1 MVYEKLCLNC
11 MKEKK
16 DAEGRCPYCGFDNSQ
31 YQPKDFQL
39 PPYTTLGD
47 GRYVVGK
54 VLGSGGF
61 GITYIAFDM
70 RLETPVA
77 IKELFV
83 ADKVK
88 RKQGRTV
95 LMETTE
101 NGIREYK
108 DIKRRFMQEAKTMA
122 ELENVEGVVK
132 VRDCFNENDTAY
144 IVMEYL
150 DGKTLKEIRREN
162 KQKMSMDQAI
172 ALFEPLM
179 RSLSQMH
186 KAGII
191 HRDISLDNI
200 MVTKDGRIKLIDLGG
215 EKRVGNYGEND
226 RTTIIKKSVYTPVE
240 QIMGKSSNIGPWTDV
255 YALAVTIYICIC
267 GIFPKAAGE
276 RENDKDIKKP
286 SEIGVKITPKQEEVL
301 LKALAIDR
309 KNRIQTVDQ
318 LLEGLKQEGKK
329 PKKSKGPLGAVIA
342 IAAGILIGV
351 AVKEKSG
358 EWIEKKDT
366 TKTNSEIEM
375 KSDASVLENAEAGVW
390 YYISST
396 YKDGIAVR
404 SEPTGESE
412 QLTRIPYGTEF
423 YVEKTEKNWGYTRIN
438 GVSGWIALDYASPL
452 EGEKV
457 DSWYRIT
464 STYKDG
470 IAVRSEPTGE
480 SEQLTRLPYGTEFY
494 VEKTEKNWGYTTI
507 NGVSGWIAL
516 DYAEIIEKAE
526 PSASQNTEA
535 NGSTE
540 ITNYDQ
546 ALFYQQCNA
555 LLNVNVGDEVKFG
568 AYEQDNNPS
577 NGKEEIEWE
586 VLEKKDNQILVISKK
601 ALDVQEY
608 WDSFENTDWEAS
620 EMRKWLNESFF
631 QNAFS
636 QYHQSLIMDTAV
648 TADQNPDYQTDTGA
662 STTDKIYLLS
672 MDEVQRYFPDIESRN
687 CQPTVYTK
695 VKGVAIQNLN
705 TWWWLRTSGKDR
717 KHMAVVYFDGEMKSD
732 GFRVYV
738 KDGGVR
744 PAMWINLSDISEVE
758 VPQEFFQE
766 QSECKGI
773 VAINP
778 ACVGTTDDTTY
789 MEAMAPGQAEE
800 ECTFST
806 GVTGKVTGVQENQID
821 LGVAKQLQKILLERG
836 YQVVMLREDD
846 ESRLSSANRA
856 IAAAE
861 SEADIQILISCR
873 KRQDL
878 GEKGAMAYLPKKENP
893 NVGYMYDDCYRLS
906 QCVLSQYC
914 AEDLFENNGFY
925 ETDTSRTINW
935 SKIPITNIMLGC
947 ISDESDEQKMADQNN
962 WAIMAEGIANGIDAY
977 FEQNQ

>member
-1 MVYEKLCLNC
+1 MHGADIPDPVNGNDE
-11 MKEKK
+11 
-16 DAEGRCPYCGFDNSQ
+16 
-31 YQPKDFQL
+31 
-39 PPYTTLGD
+39 
-47 GRYVVGK
+47 
-54 VLGSGGF
+54 
-61 GITYIAFDM
+61 ITS
-70 RLETPVA
+70 V
-77 IKELFV
+77 
-83 ADKVK
+83 
-88 RKQGRTV
+88 
-95 LMETTE
+95 
-101 NGIREYK
+101 
-108 DIKRRFMQEAKTMA
+108 IKRAYAYKPEDRYRSMGEFYDALKTVKEEYDNKALLLKKVHETDETLPAGRNTTSDHTNTIVRPQPPEQAKPSGTSVQKKKSH
-122 ELENVEGVVK
+122 LKNVILVAGLIAATAIVTVII
-132 VRDCFNENDTAY
+132 VWIMSRPNEN
-144 IVMEYL
+144 
-150 DGKTLKEIRREN
+150 K
-162 KQKMSMDQAI
+162 
-172 ALFEPLM
+172 
-179 RSLSQMH
+179 
-186 KAGII
+186 
-191 HRDISLDNI
+191 
-200 MVTKDGRIKLIDLGG
+200 
-215 EKRVGNYGEND
+215 
-226 RTTIIKKSVYTPVE
+226 
-240 QIMGKSSNIGPWTDV
+240 
-255 YALAVTIYICIC
+255 
-267 GIFPKAAGE
+267 
-276 RENDKDIKKP
+276 
-286 SEIGVKITPKQEEVL
+286 
-301 LKALAIDR
+301 
-309 KNRIQTVDQ
+309 
-318 LLEGLKQEGKK
+318 
-329 PKKSKGPLGAVIA
+329 
-342 IAAGILIGV
+342 
-351 AVKEKSG
+351 
-358 EWIEKKDT
+358 
-366 TKTNSEIEM
+366 NSEIEIV
-375 KSDASVLENAEAGVW
+375 SETQTVDESQTVAETQIQEDADTGEW
-390 YYISST
+390 YYIRST

-423 YVEKTEKNWGYTRIN
+423 YVEKT
-438 GVSGWIALDYASPL
+438 D
-452 EGEKV
+452 
-457 DSWYRIT
+457 
-464 STYKDG
+464 
-470 IAVRSEPTGE
+470 
-480 SEQLTRLPYGTEFY
+480 
-494 VEKTEKNWGYTTI
+494 KNWGYTTI

-516 DYAEIIEKAE
+516 DYAEIIEKE
-526 PSASQNTEA
+526 ETPASKNTEA

-540 ITNYDQ
+540 ISNYDQ

-586 VLEKKDNQILVISKK
+586 VLDKKDNQILVISKK
-601 ALDVQEY
+601 ALDAQEY

-662 STTDKIYLLS
+662 GTTDKIYLLS
-672 MDEVQRYFPDIESRN
+672 MDEVQRYFPDIESRI

-717 KHMAVVYFDGEMKSD
+717 KHMAIVYFDGEMKSD

-758 VPQEFFQE
+758 VPQEYFQE

-778 ACVGTTDDTTY
+778 ACVGTTDDITY
-789 MEAMAPGQAEE
+789 MEAVAPGQAEE

-821 LGVAKQLQKILLERG
+821 LGVAKQLQQILLERG

-861 SEADIQILISCR
+861 SGADIQILISCR

-962 WAIMAEGIANGIDAY
+962 WAIMAEGIAN
-977 FEQNQ
+977 

>member
-1 MVYEKLCLNC
+1 MRYTKGTVVF
-11 MKEKK
+11 K
-16 DAEGRCPYCGFDNSQ
+16 DW
-31 YQPKDFQL
+31 
-39 PPYTTLGD
+39 
-47 GRYVVGK
+47 V
-54 VLGSGGF
+54 
-61 GITYIAFDM
+61 IT
-70 RLETPVA
+70 E
-77 IKELFV
+77 
-83 ADKVK
+83 
-88 RKQGRTV
+88 
-95 LMETTE
+95 
-101 NGIREYK
+101 
-108 DIKRRFMQEAKTMA
+108 
-122 ELENVEGVVK
+122 
-132 VRDCFNENDTAY
+132 
-144 IVMEYL
+144 
-150 DGKTLKEIRREN
+150 
-162 KQKMSMDQAI
+162 
-172 ALFEPLM
+172 
-179 RSLSQMH
+179 
-186 KAGII
+186 
-191 HRDISLDNI
+191 
-200 MVTKDGRIKLIDLGG
+200 
-215 EKRVGNYGEND
+215 RVGG
-226 RTTIIKKSVYTPVE
+226 
-240 QIMGKSSNIGPWTDV
+240 G
-255 YALAVTIYICIC
+255 
-267 GIFPKAAGE
+267 AAGE
-276 RENDKDIKKP
+276 VFEIVKKNFDPPDKAALKVIRIPKSSEEVMSVMSEGMDENSVTRYYKGIVDEVLREIKVMVTLKGHPNIVFYEDHCVIPHDDGVGWDILIKMELLTPLIKWIPEHPMNVSQVLQLGCEISNALMYAHERNIFHRDVKPQNILVNGYGHFKLGDFGIARIVEKSNSYLSQRGTVDYMAPEVYWESGKYDQIARADIYSLGIVLYSYLNQGRLPFYPEISKEFSHNDRKTAIGRRMHGADIPDPVNGNDEITSVIKRAYAYKPEDRYRSMGEFYDALKTVKEEYDNKALLLKKVHETDDTLPAGVHTANDETVPARGYAASDETLPAGRNTTSDHTNTIVRPQPPEQAKP
-286 SEIGVKITPKQEEVL
+286 SGTSVQK
-301 LKALAIDR
+301 
-309 KNRIQTVDQ
+309 
-318 LLEGLKQEGKK
+318 
-329 PKKSKGPLGAVIA
+329 KKSHLKNVILVA
-342 IAAGILIGV
+342 GLIAATAIVTVIIV
-351 AVKEKSG
+351 
-358 EWIEKKDT
+358 WIMSRPNENK
-366 TKTNSEIEM
+366 NSEIEIV
-375 KSDASVLENAEAGVW
+375 SETQTVDESQTVAETQIQEDADTGEW
-390 YYISST
+390 YYI
-396 YKDGIAVR
+396 R
-404 SEPTGESE
+404 
-412 QLTRIPYGTEF
+412 
-423 YVEKTEKNWGYTRIN
+423 
-438 GVSGWIALDYASPL
+438 
-452 EGEKV
+452 
-457 DSWYRIT
+457 

-494 VEKTEKNWGYTTI
+494 VEKTDKNWGYTTI

-516 DYAEIIEKAE
+516 DYAEIIEKE
-526 PSASQNTEA
+526 ETPVSKNTEA

-540 ITNYDQ
+540 ISNYDQ

-586 VLEKKDNQILVISKK
+586 VLDKKDNQILVISKK
-601 ALDVQEY
+601 ALDAQEY

-662 STTDKIYLLS
+662 GTTDKIYLLS
-672 MDEVQRYFPDIESRN
+672 MDEVQRYFPDIESRI

-695 VKGVAIQNLN
+695 VKGIAIQNLN

-717 KHMAVVYFDGEMKSD
+717 KHMVIVYFDGEMKSD

-758 VPQEFFQE
+758 VPQEYFQE

-821 LGVAKQLQKILLERG
+821 LGVAKQLQQILLERG

-861 SEADIQILISCR
+861 SGADIQILISCR

-947 ISDESDEQKMADQNN
+947 ISDKSDEQKMADQNN

>member
-1 MVYEKLCLNC
+1 M
-11 MKEKK
+11 
-16 DAEGRCPYCGFDNSQ
+16 
-31 YQPKDFQL
+31 
-39 PPYTTLGD
+39 
-47 GRYVVGK
+47 
-54 VLGSGGF
+54 
-61 GITYIAFDM
+61 
-70 RLETPVA
+70 
-77 IKELFV
+77 
-83 ADKVK
+83 
-88 RKQGRTV
+88 
-95 LMETTE
+95 
-101 NGIREYK
+101 
-108 DIKRRFMQEAKTMA
+108 
-122 ELENVEGVVK
+122 
-132 VRDCFNENDTAY
+132 
-144 IVMEYL
+144 
-150 DGKTLKEIRREN
+150 
-162 KQKMSMDQAI
+162 
-172 ALFEPLM
+172 
-179 RSLSQMH
+179 
-186 KAGII
+186 
-191 HRDISLDNI
+191 
-200 MVTKDGRIKLIDLGG
+200 
-215 EKRVGNYGEND
+215 
-226 RTTIIKKSVYTPVE
+226 
-240 QIMGKSSNIGPWTDV
+240 
-255 YALAVTIYICIC
+255 
-267 GIFPKAAGE
+267 
-276 RENDKDIKKP
+276 
-286 SEIGVKITPKQEEVL
+286 
-301 LKALAIDR
+301 
-309 KNRIQTVDQ
+309 
-318 LLEGLKQEGKK
+318 
-329 PKKSKGPLGAVIA
+329 
-342 IAAGILIGV
+342 
-351 AVKEKSG
+351 
-358 EWIEKKDT
+358 
-366 TKTNSEIEM
+366 
-375 KSDASVLENAEAGVW
+375 
-390 YYISST
+390 
-396 YKDGIAVR
+396 
-404 SEPTGESE
+404 
-412 QLTRIPYGTEF
+412 
-423 YVEKTEKNWGYTRIN
+423 
-438 GVSGWIALDYASPL
+438 SGWIALDYASPL
-452 EGEKV
+452 EGEKAN
-457 DSWYRIT
+457 SWYRIT

-535 NGSTE
+535 NGSIE

-555 LLNVNVGDEVKFG
+555 LLNANVGDEVKFG

-586 VLEKKDNQILVISKK
+586 VLDKKDNQILVISKK

-608 WDSFENTDWEAS
+608 WESFEDTDWEAS

-662 STTDKIYLLS
+662 GTTDKIYLLS
-672 MDEVQRYFPDIESRN
+672 MDEVRRYLPDIESRI

-695 VKGVAIQNLN
+695 VKGVAIENLN

-717 KHMAVVYFDGEMKSD
+717 KHMAVVYFDGEMKSE

-744 PAMWINLSDISEVE
+744 PAMWIDLSNISKVD
-758 VPQEFFQE
+758 VPQEFFRE

-778 ACVGTTDDTTY
+778 ACVGTTDDATY

-836 YQVVMLREDD
+836 YQVVMLREDN

-861 SEADIQILISCR
+861 SGADIQILISCR

-914 AEDLFENNGFY
+914 AEELFENNGFY

-977 FEQNQ
+977 FGQN